1 MFFSELH
8 IGKYAQD
15 YVGSGLRFFTL
26 ITCILFQ
33 IAETFLR
40 MYMYQTLRHIF
51 LLPPEQ

>member
-1 MFFSELH
+1 MLYSELH

-15 YVGSGLRFFTL
+15 YVGSWLRFFTL

-33 IAETFLR
+33 MPETFLR
-40 MYMYQTLRHIF
+40 LYMYQTLRHTF